1 MAERGVAKLCAFCRT
16 PGANSDEEDINRLEK
31 LMEKGNGGAFYQLA
45 GYYARGSEGWLPQDW
60 LKANKLYLKAGELGC
75 AEAYFNWGNSY
86 DNGRGVEIDMKKKLN
101 TILSLQQ

>member
-45 GYYARGSEGWLPQDW
+45 GYYADGKMGMPQNRA
-60 LKANKLYLKAGELGC
+60 KANELYLKGSWDVPRHISTGVIHMTMEGE
-75 AEAYFNWGNSY
+75 
-86 DNGRGVEIDMKKKLN
+86 
-101 TILSLQQ
+101 